1 MTWHGNTQ
9 GHREAALKGKRNTG
23 GAMKTPMKKKPE
35 HFIINEDRNGNV
47 TISHSKEIG
56 EAIFQFEQDKE
67 SIYELLK
74 PSERKE
80 LNGGWDV
87 EIPDNQPRAST
98 LQELF
103 ELGDSQRAEMLG
115 ISVETLKQAEKEVGS
130 KLEKVEEYFRG
141 GMGTFIF
148 EDGTEYIA
156 FENSEDAEKA
166 AIDQVKEDL
175 RESPE
180 NFTQSWLENFISI
193 SPTDRRIISGEEAD
207 NIVDNMSD
215 EDLIKEADM
224 EEEYE
229 EVGNEI
235 LELED
240 PTGLGKDKYGA
251 LTKKQ
256 MAILEKAKDKRR
268 SDKQEEIENALTD
281 PIRYFVD
288 DQGIYTKEDLL
299 KQNFIRIDI
308 EKAAQDAVKT
318 DGVAHFLATYSGEEI
333 ELSNNRVM
341 YRIN

>member
-9 GHREAALKGKRNTG
+9 GHREAALKGKKNTG
-23 GAMKTPMKKKPE
+23 GVMKTPMKKKPE

-56 EAIFQFEQDKE
+56 EAFFQFENDKE
-67 SIYELLK
+67 PIYDLLK
-74 PSERKE
+74 PAERKE

-103 ELGDSQRAEMLG
+103 EFGDSQRAEVLG
-115 ISVETLKQAEKEVGS
+115 ISVDTLKQAEKEVGS
-130 KLEKVEEYFRG
+130 KLEKVENYFRG

-148 EDGTEYIA
+148 EDKTEYIA
-156 FENSEDAEKA
+156 FENSDDAEKA
-166 AIDQVKEDL
+166 AIDQVSEDL
-175 RESPE
+175 RETPE
-180 NFTQSWLENFISI
+180 MFTQSWLQNFLSV
-193 SPTDRRIISGEEAD
+193 SPTDRRIIGGEEAD

-215 EDLIKEADM
+215 DDLIKEAEM

-235 LELED
+235 FELED
-240 PTGLGKDKYGA
+240 PTGLGKDKYDA

-256 MAILEKAKDKRR
+256 MNILENAKDKLR
-268 SDKQEEIENALTD
+268 SDKQQEIEDALED
-281 PIRYFVD
+281 PIKYFVD

-299 KQNFIRIDI
+299 KQSFISIDI
-308 EKAAQDAVKT
+308 EKAAQDAVNT
-318 DGVAHFLATYSGEEI
+318 DGIAHFLATYDGNETT
-333 ELSNNRVM
+333 LDNGTVM
-341 YRIN
+341 YRTG